1 MKKILKNKK
10 GFTLIELLAV
20 IVVLAIIM
28 VIATQQIGN
37 VIKKNTVNS
46 FKSSLDMVVKQ
57 AKSAEVMASGA
68 LTIEDIKELVDY
80 DTQQFDITFND
91 DATNQIC
98 IESVTGGKFDKM
110 DKDTINT
117 IFSSSNYI
125 KKTLPNSD
133 AKPATT
139 TTTIC
144 KKFR

>member
-80 DTQQFDITFND
+80 DTQQFTIIFGSSESH
-91 DATNQIC
+91 IC
-98 IESVTGGKFDKM
+98 IESVAGGKFDKM
-110 DKDTINT
+110 DAGTINT
-117 IFSSSNYI
+117 IFSSSDYI
-125 KKTLPNSD
+125 KEKVPNSS
-133 AKPATT
+133 ATT
-139 TTTIC
+139 TKIC
-144 KKFR
+144 KKFK